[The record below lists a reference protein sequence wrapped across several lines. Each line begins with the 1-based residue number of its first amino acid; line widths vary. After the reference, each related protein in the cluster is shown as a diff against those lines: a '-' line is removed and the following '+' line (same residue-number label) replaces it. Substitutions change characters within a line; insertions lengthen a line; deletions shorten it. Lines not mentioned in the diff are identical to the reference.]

1 MRRHCCQWMTRY
13 PQNPL
18 YEILHTHCVRKRGF
32 ARGFASWRNKHW
44 RDLYL
49 DVFGVSQSY
58 IWFLLTKLKRFEN
71 TLANCTMTVATMLKC
86 WGLPRCEEVGGWV
99 ESGITGVRPDPGCI
113 RCILNFLLDLLVRC
127 LEKVWVFFM
136 AVNSMV
142 KEQHH
147 SHKLQVSSSLL
158 LTCEI

>member
-1 MRRHCCQWMTRY
+1 MRHCHWMTRY

-18 YEILHTHCVRKRGF
+18 YEILHAHRVRKRGF
-32 ARGFASWRNKHW
+32 AKGFASWINKHW

-86 WGLPRCEEVGGWV
+86 WGLPLCEEVGGWA
-99 ESGITGVRPDPGCI
+99 ESGITGVRSGLGFACSVLGKSSKKKMEFFFHGC
-113 RCILNFLLDLLVRC
+113 
-127 LEKVWVFFM
+127 E
-136 AVNSMV
+136 
-142 KEQHH
+142 
-147 SHKLQVSSSLL
+147 SHGQKNNITPTSYKSHQV
-158 LTCEI
+158 CF